1 MKQKKKVLPAAASAA
16 HTQLM
21 RVDDAE
27 PDVNEALMPDSTCH
41 GRAGSEQ
48 KFVLQA
54 CDMFGN
60 NRSGAADVVAAVLTK
75 VDLFVPADVEG
86 STNGMHCTHA
96 LHARIACTHCTH
108 ALHACIARTH
118 CTHALHA
125 RMHAS
130 MDTRMH
136 ARMHARTVGLSTN
149 GLYGIKIL
157 TTVAG
162 HYRMHVSQ
170 IH

>member
-1 MKQKKKVLPAAASAA
+1 
-16 HTQLM
+16 M

-118 CTHALHA
+118 ARKHGHTHACTHACTHG
-125 RMHAS
+125 RVVDEWVIWHQDS
-130 MDTRMH
+130 DNCR
-136 ARMHARTVGLSTN
+136 RTLQDACEPNSLNEWGN
-149 GLYGIKIL
+149 GDVMPSFDAMPFTDAEI
-157 TTVAG
+157 V
-162 HYRMHVSQ
+162 R
-170 IH
+170 